1 MKKVLEMPTVLRVR
15 GEIRSECPLHPR
27 RPFECLLRGDTDFSR
42 TEHLDRRDAAGV
54 QFLFGLD
61 AMRKLK
67 AWFALLLPERG
78 RWKELSTLR

>member
-1 MKKVLEMPTVLRVR
+1 MFRASNILKVHLPYHESDPVLN
-15 GEIRSECPLHPR
+15 IAYNILC
-27 RPFECLLRGDTDFSR
+27 TDLSR